1 MTMPMTTEKRIQIIV
16 ERNIP
21 LNPTCETKRKEQIKQ
36 RIAIRMEMEELTREL
51 QKYEPRTQLK
61 DHPQY

>member
-1 MTMPMTTEKRIQIIV
+1 MTTEKRIQVIV

-21 LNPTCETKRKEQIKQ
+21 LNPTCQVKRTEQIKQ
-36 RIAIRMEMEELTREL
+36 RVMLRLQVEELIREL
-51 QKYEPRTQLK
+51 SLQQYEPRQQLK